1 MQCLMQ
7 YTICQYTNFPYLN
20 TNLTLSSS
28 MTGLTPS
35 NFGPVLLKYK
45 SSLLKV
51 LSVSGERDPGGRDH
65 SDLMVG
71 KSSVGL

>member
-1 MQCLMQ
+1 
-7 YTICQYTNFPYLN
+7 
-20 TNLTLSSS
+20 